1 MKCLNCDMYGH
12 SFQYCIK
19 PIKSFGIIAYRQKF
33 NSLEYL
39 LIKRKDTIGYTDF
52 MRGRYNSIE
61 NLIAIIEEM
70 TNKERE
76 DLKNHDFDT
85 LWDRLWYN
93 HSRGIYVNEKT
104 SARNKYN
111 KIDIK
116 SILRKIP
123 KSKFYE
129 PEYGFPKGRKN
140 LHEKYE
146 ECARREFEE
155 ETGISSENYE
165 IDISVDPITE
175 TFVGSDGQKYSHIYY
190 VAKVNPYL
198 NIKNTEKSDI
208 FLEEIGEIIFRDYK
222 EAYKLIRSYD
232 TQKRYTLTKVDKILK
247 RKLKTKLRSYA

>member
-1 MKCLNCDMYGH
+1 MKCLNCDTYGH

-19 PIKSFGIIAYRQKF
+19 PIKSFGIIAYRQRHH
-33 NSLEYL
+33 SIEYL

-52 MRGRYNSIE
+52 MRGRYNSVE

-70 TNKERE
+70 TNKERK
-76 DLKNHDFDT
+76 DLETYDFDT

-104 SARNKYN
+104 NARNKFN
-111 KIDIK
+111 KINIK
-116 SILRKIP
+116 KILKKIP
-123 KSKFYE
+123 DSRFDE

-140 LHEKYE
+140 LNEKYE

-155 ETGISSENYE
+155 ETGIRSENYE
-165 IDISVDPITE
+165 IDQSIDPITE

-198 NIKNTEKSDI
+198 NIKNTEKSEI
-208 FLEEIGEIIFRDYK
+208 FLEEIGELTFCSYK
-222 EAYKLIRSYD
+222 QAYKLIRSYD
-232 TQKRYTLTKVDKILK
+232 TQKKYILTKVNKILK
-247 RKLKTKLRSYA
+247 RKLKINA